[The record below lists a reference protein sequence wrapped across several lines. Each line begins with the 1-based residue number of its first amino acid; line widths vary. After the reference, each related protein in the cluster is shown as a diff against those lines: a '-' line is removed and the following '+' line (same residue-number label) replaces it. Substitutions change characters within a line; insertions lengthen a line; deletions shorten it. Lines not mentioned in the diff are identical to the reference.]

1 MKNQF
6 IYSVKHNVPNPDVE
20 GEFIEK
26 VTKSSFNMEKVIRS
40 MEIPNGNLIVILDDF
55 HEENVSLPN
64 SVNPNTHKVIH
75 GKKEKQILQSE
86 IHLSPEDKERFFT
99 LTNIE

>member
-6 IYSVKHNVPNPDVE
+6 FYTVKHTVAGTDGAEDTIN
-20 GEFIEK
+20 K
-26 VTKSSFNMEKVIRS
+26 AMASFNVEKVIRS

-86 IHLSPEDKERFFT
+86 IHLSPEDKERFYK